1 MKTAAGAVL
10 VAGVLLVA
18 TPALAQYY
26 PNTPAPP
33 PPPPP
38 QYYPPPPP
46 PTYYPPP
53 QPVYYAPPPVE
64 DKQSYTIR
72 ASGGVAF
79 IGAGYYCNYYYAGY
93 GYTAYACGAGYSTA
107 FPDVNL
113 DIDVWV
119 RPTLGITLGANV
131 MWGTYTP
138 YYSNAALATTYT
150 TIWEP
155 HVDLLIAPPYSQ
167 QVKGRVRLGFGLY
180 IANIN
185 NGIPTGTSGGYNYN
199 GVGGA
204 FRLGFGASFLPKSK
218 VGIGIDAIFEAG
230 WIGSN
235 YVSTVQLLIGPELHF
250 F

>member
-1 MKTAAGAVL
+1 MKTAAGAAVL
-10 VAGVLLVA
+10 VAGTLLLA
-18 TPALAQYY
+18 APALAQYY
-26 PNTPAPP
+26 PTTPA

-46 PTYYPPP
+46 PPQYYPPP
-53 QPVYYAPPPVE
+53 QPVYYAPPPE

-79 IGAGYYCNYYYAGY
+79 VGAGYYCSYYYY
-93 GYTAYACGAGYSTA
+93 YYPTYACGAGYSTA

-113 DIDVWV
+113 DVDVWLK
-119 RPTLGITLGANV
+119 PSLGLTLGANV

-138 YYSNAALATTYT
+138 YGSYYGNASGVTTYT

-155 HVDLLIAPPYSQ
+155 HVDFLVAPPYSTS
-167 QVKGRVRLGFGLY
+167 VKGRVRLGFGLY
-180 IANIN
+180 IVNVN
-185 NGIPTGTSGGYNYN
+185 NGNPGGTVTPYAFN

-204 FRLGFGASFLPKSK
+204 FRLGFGASILPKSK

-230 WIGSN
+230 WVDGT
-235 YVSTVQLLIGPELHF
+235 YVSTVQLLIGPEIHF